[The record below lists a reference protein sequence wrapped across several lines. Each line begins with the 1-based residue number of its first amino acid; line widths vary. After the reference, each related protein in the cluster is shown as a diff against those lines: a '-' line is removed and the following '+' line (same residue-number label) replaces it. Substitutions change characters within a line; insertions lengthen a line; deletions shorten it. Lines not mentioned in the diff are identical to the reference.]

1 MLFPTFTFFAFFIL
15 ILILNWSLKQKP
27 LLWRVFLLVSSYFFY
42 ATWNVRFLLIV
53 FIVSLFNFYS
63 AFLINKASEERR
75 KKIFLAISIVI
86 NVLILGFFKYYDFF
100 RQSAEILLNKLGCSS
115 DPILLNIILPVGL
128 SFYILRAISY
138 NVDIFRRKITLES
151 SLLDFSI
158 YISFFPQLL
167 AGPIMRAGEFL
178 PQLKNSGSKI
188 IENINENFALILG
201 GLFKKIVIASYL
213 TVNIVDDVFAVPQ
226 NHSQLMVLMAIYA
239 YAIVIY
245 CDFSGYSDI
254 AVGVAGLMGFKSP
267 INFNAPYLAVD
278 FRDFWRRWHITFSK
292 WLRDYVYIPLGG
304 NRKGR
309 SRTYF
314 NLLITMFVSGL
325 WHGAGINFI
334 FWGILHG
341 LGLMFGHIREQ
352 YLQGLRSKFSGS
364 LEKILSG
371 FITFNLVCFFWIFFR
386 ADSMQNAFD
395 VIKQLFN
402 WQASI
407 EPIAVY
413 TIYFIVFSLLL
424 FAFGE
429 RIKSLF
435 INLQE
440 KLPLPLQVLIISF
453 FVIILVKLGPDIIPP
468 FIYFKF

>member
-1 MLFPTFTFFAFFIL
+1 MLFPTFTFFAFFIV

-27 LLWRVFLLVSSYFFY
+27 LLWRIFLLVSSYFFY
-42 ATWNVRFLLIV
+42 ATWNVRFLLII
-53 FIVSLFNFYS
+53 FIISLFNFYS
-63 AFLINKASEERR
+63 AFWIGKTSEERR

-100 RQSAEILLNKLGCSS
+100 RQSAEILLNKLGLSG

-138 NVDIFRRKITLES
+138 NIDVFRRKITSES
-151 SLLDFSI
+151 SLLNFSI

-178 PQLKNSGSKI
+178 PQLKNGGSKI

-201 GLFKKIVIASYL
+201 GLFKKIVIVSYL

-226 NHSQLMVLMAIYA
+226 NHSQLAVLLAIYA

-254 AVGVAGLMGFKSP
+254 AIGTAGLMGFKSP

-309 SRTYF
+309 LRIYF

-325 WHGAGINFI
+325 WHGAGITFI

-341 LGLMFGHIREQ
+341 FGLIAGHIRER

-364 LEKILSG
+364 LEKIFSW

-386 ADSMQNAFD
+386 AESMQNTFD

-407 EPIAVY
+407 EPVAVY

-429 RIKSLF
+429 RIKRLF

-440 KLPLPLQVLIISF
+440 KLPLPLQVLLVAF
-453 FVIILVKLGPDIIPP
+453 FVIVLVKLGPDIIPP